1 MSRTVD
7 PPVLVTAG
15 RGEVDLLGAVRRT
28 VPAFLDLRN
37 VFATIAIV
45 TERVDPPS
53 NPASKP
59 HADTLETSR
68 LLVELVHAVYATRA
82 AEAETAAGVGGQDG
96 SSTDGGV
103 GTGSLHGSA
112 RAHSAPSAGGVPVR
126 REAPSTHAIR
136 AAFHVYQ
143 HGQRT
148 IGQLADGLGISYGW
162 ASRVVTELEAGGLV
176 ERRADVPLAGRGDPT
191 SAGRVEPGAT
201 GGRSRV
207 PAPGDRGA
215 GAGGAR
221 ASRLIRRS
229 PDPGSVAAGRRCD
242 EPAGRGCP
250 PVRVPVSSV
259 RRGEGSRTDVCV
271 VGASLGPASLIREV
285 PNGPSLW
292 DATGQTAHVECV
304 LGPPTASTHRAGGAD
319 RPPPPCAGSMD
330 HGTSG
335 IASLLPSRPWTS

>member
-1 MSRTVD
+1 
-7 PPVLVTAG
+7 VLVTAG

-176 ERRADVPLAGRGDPT
+176 ERRVDPSDRRVVNVLLTPEALAMVERTYRWRAEAIQRALDGLSPEQR
-191 SAGRVEPGAT
+191 AGVRAFLRRAT
-201 GGRSRV
+201 EEL
-207 PAPGDRGA
+207 
-215 GAGGAR
+215 AR
-221 ASRLIRRS
+221 AGHER
-229 PDPGSVAAGRRCD
+229 PG
-242 EPAGRGCP
+242 
-250 PVRVPVSSV
+250 
-259 RRGEGSRTDVCV
+259 
-271 VGASLGPASLIREV
+271 
-285 PNGPSLW
+285 
-292 DATGQTAHVECV
+292 
-304 LGPPTASTHRAGGAD
+304 
-319 RPPPPCAGSMD
+319 
-330 HGTSG
+330 
-335 IASLLPSRPWTS
+335 